1 MKTAIITGGSGAIGA
16 ALVSEFSADYRV
28 IFTYLKHSERAE
40 EIAEKF
46 GAEAVKCDQTNDI
59 DIKKLAEIS
68 GSCDL
73 LINNAGIGSVGL
85 FTDISYFEMHNV
97 INTDLFGAMSVT
109 KSILPLMIKK
119 KSGCIINISSIWG
132 ICGGS
137 CEAVY
142 SAAKAGIIGF
152 TKALSKETG
161 LSGIR
166 VNCIAPGLIESEMNS
181 HLTDEE
187 KSEFAES
194 TSLGRIGRPDDVAKA
209 ARYLVEAEFVTGQ
222 ILSVDGGFWG

>member
-1 MKTAIITGGSGAIGA
+1 
-16 ALVSEFSADYRV
+16 
-28 IFTYLKHSERAE
+28 
-40 EIAEKF
+40 
-46 GAEAVKCDQTNDI
+46 
-59 DIKKLAEIS
+59 
-68 GSCDL
+68 
-73 LINNAGIGSVGL
+73 
-85 FTDISYFEMHNV
+85 MHNV
-97 INTDLFGAMSVT
+97 INIDLLGAMSVT

-132 ICGGS
+132 IYGGS

-209 ARYLVEAEFVTGQ
+209 ARYLVEAKFVTGQ
-222 ILSVDGGFWG
+222 ILGVDGGFWG